1 MRVIAKLPTSIMA
14 HRNDLGAE
22 SPETAENAVYI
33 AVVHADDTVRF
44 ATSAPTRQELSK
56 RLAEYVRRWGDHVL
70 RPDHAHHLRGLLM
83 RGEWEAAVEFYFSLV
98 GERWDEEWLVTAV
111 VAADDRRQVSAVVDE
126 VAVPSGNRDDVG
138 APARSRLPRR
148 EVRDVK
154 EA

>member
-1 MRVIAKLPTSIMA
+1 MRAIAKLPPSIMA
-14 HRNDLGAE
+14 HRNDLGVE

-44 ATSAPTRQELSK
+44 ATSAPTRSELAK

-83 RGEWEAAVEFYFSLV
+83 RGEWEAAVEFYFGLV

-111 VAADDRRQVSAVVDE
+111 VPADDKRHVSAVVDE
-126 VAVPSGNRDDVG
+126 VAVPSDNRDSGD
-138 APARSRLPRR
+138 ASSRSRLPRR
-148 EVRDVK
+148 DVK

>member
-1 MRVIAKLPTSIMA
+1 MRVIAKLPSSIMA
-14 HRNDLGAE
+14 HRKDLGDE

-44 ATSAPTRQELSK
+44 ATSAPTRSELAK

-83 RGEWEAAVEFYFSLV
+83 RGEWEAAVEFYFGLV

-111 VAADDRRQVSAVVDE
+111 VPADDRRNVSAVIDE
-126 VAVPSGNRDDVG
+126 VAVPARIQDNVD
-138 APARSRLPRR
+138 APARSRLAR
-148 EVRDVK
+148 RDVK

>member
-1 MRVIAKLPTSIMA
+1 MGVIAKLPPSIMA
-14 HRNDLGAE
+14 NRNDLGTDA
-22 SPETAENAVYI
+22 PETAENTVYI

-44 ATSAPTRQELSK
+44 ATSAPTRAELSK

-83 RGEWEAAVEFYFSLV
+83 RGEWEAAVEFYFGLV

-111 VAADDRRQVSAVVDE
+111 VSADDRRHVSAVVDE
-126 VAVPSGNRDDVG
+126 VALPNDARAARDL
-138 APARSRLPRR
+138 PARSRLSR
-148 EVRDVK
+148 RDVK

>member
-1 MRVIAKLPTSIMA
+1 MRVIAKLPQSIMA
-14 HRNDLGAE
+14 HRNDLGDD

-44 ATSAPTRQELSK
+44 ATSAPTRSELAK

-83 RGEWEAAVEFYFSLV
+83 RGEWEAAVEFYFGLV

-111 VAADDRRQVSAVVDE
+111 VPADDRRNVSAVIDE
-126 VAVPSGNRDDVG
+126 VAVPARTSDNVEQ
-138 APARSRLPRR
+138 PTRSRLPRR
-148 EVRDVK
+148 DVK